1 MFHVTGRPASRNGRD
16 ELLLIRFRFRL
27 RSNYHGLYERAGA
40 RPYRLLCRQLCRA
53 SADTV
58 ILKTEISHG
67 VWVEQVPA
75 IEDQR
80 SVHQTSHFG
89 KVNVLELFPFGG
101 DDERLRVS
109 DGLKCGRG

>member
-1 MFHVTGRPASRNGRD
+1 M
-16 ELLLIRFRFRL
+16 
-27 RSNYHGLYERAGA
+27 
-40 RPYRLLCRQLCRA
+40 
-53 SADTV
+53 
-58 ILKTEISHG
+58 ILKVEISHC

-80 SVHQTSHFG
+80 RVHQTPHFG

-109 DGLKCGRG
+109 DGLKCRRDQNGVWAEFRLSHFFDSLRIVGNYVRAFPG